1 MISKTHTRTKA
12 KTLKTEAPA
21 SALPDLVNQ
30 ILQDGKAQDIL
41 TLDLKGKTSLT
52 DTLIIAS
59 GTSTRHVMALANTL
73 TEKLKEAG
81 YHVAVDG
88 KQSAGKWVVLD
99 LGDAIV
105 HIFHPEAR
113 AFYEIEELW
122 GAKTPSLKTQPA

>member
-1 MISKTHTRTKA
+1 
-12 KTLKTEAPA
+12 
-21 SALPDLVNQ
+21 
-30 ILQDGKAQDIL
+30 
-41 TLDLKGKTSLT
+41 
-52 DTLIIAS
+52 
-59 GTSTRHVMALANTL
+59 MALANTL

-88 KQSAGKWVVLD
+88 KQSAGEWVVLD